1 MPARPDGSPQII
13 PYLYYE
19 DPTKALDFLVEA
31 LGFEV
36 KSAIRDD
43 EGDVLTAQL
52 RTGDGVVM
60 IGPGMDGFGTRGVQ
74 DPERATTRM
83 FVYVD
88 DVDGHYE
95 RARAAG
101 ARIVSEPAAH
111 FSDNKIYVAADCGGQ
126 QWIFAE
132 PTDTKGTDGKG

>member
-1 MPARPDGSPQII
+1 MSPPRPDGSPQII
-13 PYLYYE
+13 PYLYYPDATE
-19 DPTKALDFLVEA
+19 ALEFLVEA
-31 LGFEV
+31 FGFEV
-36 KSAIRDD
+36 KSAIRGAGD
-43 EGDVLTAQL
+43 EVLTAQL

-74 DPERATTRM
+74 DPGWATTRM

-88 DVDGHYE
+88 DVDAHCE

-101 ARIVSEPAAH
+101 AIIRDEPAVH
-111 FSDNKIYVAADCGGQ
+111 FSDNKIYVASDCGGQ

-132 PTDTKGTDGKG
+132 PIGEPSP